1 MVMVSPSRRKVNRI
15 VLQGN
20 KGKVEWNFYI
30 NSKSIIKC
38 YVLCSFLSICIC
50 FSFFKLHIFLFMF
63 FKVFSNFFILFY
75 SYFPQLTLHLRF
87 CDIFV
92 FLVIS
97 FLFQFSPA
105 YEFFQSSRVVNVIKF
120 SFLFSFS
127 FFNVS
132 LYWISF

>member
-1 MVMVSPSRRKVNRI
+1 MVSPSRRKVNRI

-97 FLFQFSPA
+97 FLFHF
-105 YEFFQSSRVVNVIKF
+105 N
-120 SFLFSFS
+120 FLLPMS
-127 FFNVS
+127 FFNLLELSMLLNFLFCFLLVF
-132 LYWISF
+132 LM